1 MASRLLV
8 AVFSLLL
15 LIVFPSFRSE
25 LQSKTLSPGGF
36 PEQDPLSRLSNLQ
49 PPLKQG
55 LGCWIGFSAIDL
67 TANTLQECYIIINPE
82 STDGYD
88 IQYDAAFVPGAGP
101 VFYTESNGARLSTNS
116 IPELT
121 THTQIKFI
129 FSPNTNGAHRIEVFG
144 LELIQDQV
152 YLYDQLSKSDYNLTQ
167 HPVYEFQAS
176 VGEDSSRFMLHFQP
190 EAISVQPDKQ
200 NRMFVAQGQFVLTN
214 AESEG
219 LISFYS
225 PGGICVKEC
234 RAMSAGEFRQ
244 PLDLPSG
251 IYIVKYRNSQGTLV
265 RKILIP

>member
-1 MASRLLV
+1 MASRRLV

-15 LIVFPSFRSE
+15 FLFLPAFLFE
-25 LQSKTLSPGGF
+25 LQSKTLSTGEF
-36 PEQDPLSRLSNLQ
+36 PEQDPLSRYSNLQ
-49 PPLKQG
+49 PHLKQG

-88 IQYDAAFVPGAGP
+88 VQYDAAFVPGEGP

-116 IPELT
+116 IPELS

-214 AESEG
+214 AESG
-219 LISFYS
+219 GMVSFYS
-225 PGGICVKEC
+225 PGGICVKEY
-234 RAMSAGEFRQ
+234 RVIPEGEFRQ
-244 PLDLPSG
+244 LLDLPSG
-251 IYIVKYRNSQGTLV
+251 IYITKYRHSQGTVV
-265 RKILIP
+265 RKIIIP